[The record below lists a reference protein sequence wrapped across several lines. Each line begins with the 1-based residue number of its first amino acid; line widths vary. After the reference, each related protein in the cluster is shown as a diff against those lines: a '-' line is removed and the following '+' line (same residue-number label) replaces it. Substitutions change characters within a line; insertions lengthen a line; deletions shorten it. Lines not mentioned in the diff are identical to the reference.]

1 MNPPPALPV
10 PPGDWLRRM
19 NERYGQQNTPPGQR
33 PFRALE
39 EWARQHGQPVDILL
53 PLGGETWEAID
64 AFFKKNTK
72 LGQERV
78 QPLGRSAWFYQGSFY
93 QMNFGMFYGGPGPSV
108 KVKAFQFLA
117 ENMPELALHDFSRD
131 EPAVQAYLEHLS
143 NALDS
148 FQCSDWILK
157 GLKDQLAGK
166 FLYAA
171 ESLLDSAV
179 ADLLSTP
186 PNTQAAEHSRVAFEA
201 SLKGFLAEKGG
212 LTKKEALRI
221 SHNLDQL
228 LNEIDARCAG
238 LIPLADLARLRNA
251 AADSTSPPAA
261 RRLFPDVGMR
271 YDPAA
276 LPNQRRLSEC
286 YASAQHAFATVLRAL
301 GASDSRQQTI

>member
-1 MNPPPALPV
+1 MNEHYGKQDI
-10 PPGDWLRRM
+10 PPGR
-19 NERYGQQNTPPGQR
+19 R

-39 EWARQHGQPVDILL
+39 EWVGQQGQPMQILL
-53 PLGGETWEAID
+53 HLGGAAWNAID
-64 AFFKKNTK
+64 AFFKKHTK

-93 QMNFGMFYGGPGPSV
+93 QMNLGIFHGGPSPSAEV
-108 KVKAFQFLA
+108 NAFQFIA
-117 ENMPELALHDFSRD
+117 PNMPPSVLRDFSHD
-131 EPAVQAYLEHLS
+131 EPAVQSYLEHLS

-157 GLKDQLAGK
+157 GLKESLAGK

-179 ADLLSTP
+179 ADLLNTP

-212 LTKKEALRI
+212 LTEKEARRF
-221 SHNLDQL
+221 SHHLDQL
-228 LNEIDARCAG
+228 LDEIDARCAG
-238 LIPLADLARLRNA
+238 LIPTADLSRLKDA
-251 AADSTSPPAA
+251 ATDSTSSPAT
-261 RRLFPDVGMR
+261 RRFFPDVGMR
-271 YDPAA
+271 YNPAA
-276 LPNQRRLSEC
+276 LPNQRRLWDC
-286 YASAQHAFATVLRAL
+286 YALAQHAFATVLRAL